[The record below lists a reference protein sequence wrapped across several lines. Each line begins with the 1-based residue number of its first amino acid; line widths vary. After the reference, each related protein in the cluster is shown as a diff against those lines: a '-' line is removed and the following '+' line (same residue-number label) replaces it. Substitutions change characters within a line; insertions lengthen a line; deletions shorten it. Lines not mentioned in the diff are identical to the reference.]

1 MIPSVKNAVDPFSEL
16 DMIKMTERL
25 LKLGCPK
32 PLDLVVSLLPE
43 FPFVPESNGRV
54 SVPLQMFRIW
64 AFLGM
69 MVQPPL
75 SIISKL
81 VKAKVGSRW
90 GNIIV
95 WSSLILGQPLAI
107 MMYYHDY
114 ALEHFNT

>member
-1 MIPSVKNAVDPFSEL
+1 M
-16 DMIKMTERL
+16 
-25 LKLGCPK
+25 
-32 PLDLVVSLLPE
+32 
-43 FPFVPESNGRV
+43 

-69 MVQPPL
+69 MAQPPL
-75 SIISKL
+75 SVISKL
-81 VKAKVGSRW
+81 VQAKLGDRW

-114 ALEHFNT
+114 ALLHFTPNQ